1 MKSFITQTVLAF
13 ALSLV
18 SFAAIANHGIEP
30 VDGKLVICDNEHV
43 EYTIAESL
51 DSYIDMASYS
61 ESRDYF
67 SLKTFKKVEFLQ
79 ILNSAGELE
88 FQLPI
93 NENLV
98 HISLSDFDAGA
109 YKINL
114 KFENQVEF
122 MTTEMI
128 KK

>member
-1 MKSFITQTVLAF
+1 MKSFISQTIIALT
-13 ALSLV
+13 LSLV
-18 SFAAIANHGIEP
+18 SFSAMANHGIEP
-30 VDGKLVICDNEHV
+30 VDGKLVICDNAHV
-43 EYTIAESL
+43 EYTITESL
-51 DSYIDMASYS
+51 DAFIDMASYN
-61 ESRDYF
+61 ESRNYF

-98 HISLSDFDAGA
+98 HISLSDFDAGM

-122 MTTEMI
+122 MTTEMT